1 MYLGACISNSAI
13 CNQIEAQLQQKY
25 SHQVKFSS
33 FLTKNSDWTF
43 TIKKT
48 VWDSVFKSAIYYG
61 CETWLTK
68 SIQFIERPYMKTS
81 TRNSPNNL
89 HRHITIKIGDARRM
103 VKDR

>member
-68 SIQFIERPYMKTS
+68 SIQFIERPYMKTLKHLLGIPQ
-81 TRNSPNNL
+81 TTCTDTLLLKLVMPE
-89 HRHITIKIGDARRM
+89 GW
-103 VKDR
+103 